1 MIGIFLFAW
10 VVFPALMIVLS
21 AGAGLVVRSVAGP
34 TAVPSLLVM
43 PVGFALLVVVCGL
56 LCVVA
61 SLAPLAGPACVVV
74 ALVGLVLGRGP
85 LRRVI
90 ARRARGT
97 DLWAV
102 GAAVGAWAIVAAP
115 IVLSGKP
122 GFTGYAHIVDI
133 SYEFDLSA
141 HFASSGRSF
150 PSVASS
156 AYQGDLIK
164 YVATGYPAGT
174 QSTLGALSNLTP
186 VDLSWLY
193 QPFLAFL
200 TAMSALSLYA
210 LLGRLV
216 APRPLRALGA
226 FIAAQPN
233 ILMGYTYAGG
243 IKELGTSCFL
253 LLLAALLAQVLPR
266 ARPGRAMLAVPV
278 ALSATFACLL
288 LTTVP
293 WIGVL
298 SAGVLL
304 TVLVFQRERVRALL
318 AGAQIAVV
326 AFVLSVPLIGPSAKL
341 LPLATG
347 PGLLELGNL
356 SMPIPEITAAGVW
369 ISGDYRYPQDAH
381 QLPSEVLAVLVLIL
395 AVCGL
400 IYAFRRRA
408 WSVAWLGIA
417 GLVAVVYVASRYG
430 PWIQFKSDC
439 VTSPIALLMAF
450 AGVGALMKVSRRV
463 LVGVVPALVIAAGV
477 LAGNA
482 LLYHDTTLA
491 PYARLHDLEYI
502 GNRFAGQGPTL
513 TPDFEEYAEYYLRN
527 DDQDSMVNGPRLEL
541 RPGVNRETEPGGT
554 WSYDLDEFPLKFV
567 ESFRTIVMR
576 RNPLQS
582 RPPSNYR
589 LVYSSY
595 YYEVWQR
602 VQPAK
607 SVVTL
612 EPLLQSTG
620 DGKAAADK
628 VDAHN
633 ASVCTTLA
641 AAARKAGPGSQIA
654 YMPAPSGYVQ
664 LDDSNLTLS
673 GGFARSGGV
682 IEATGSGRAV
692 REQPIPVAG
701 RYDFFIEGSFGR
713 PVDVSIDGHQV
724 ASVAYQVSYPA
735 EWIEITSRWLSAGV
749 HRFEITRGGI
759 SLHAGNGDGVDPLN
773 RTIGPLV
780 LMPARSSVPALRYTT
795 VAALPSLCSAP
806 LPPRWIEV
814 TRPR

>member
-1 MIGIFLFAW
+1 MIGIFLLAW

-21 AGAGLVVRSVAGP
+21 AGAGLVVRSAAGP
-34 TAVPSLLVM
+34 IAVPSLLVM

-56 LCVVA
+56 LCDVA

-150 PSVASS
+150 PSIASS

-266 ARPGRAMLAVPV
+266 ARPGRVLLAVPV
-278 ALSATFACLL
+278 ALSATFSCLL

-326 AFVLSVPLIGPSAKL
+326 TFVLSLPLIGPSAKL

-356 SMPIPEITAAGVW
+356 SMPVPEITAAGVW

-381 QLPSEVLAVLVLIL
+381 QLPSEVLAVFVLIL

-400 IYAFRRRA
+400 VYAFRRRA

-417 GLVAVVYVASRYG
+417 GLVAVIYVASRYG

-450 AGVGALMKVSRRV
+450 AGVGALMRISRRV

-554 WSYDLDEFPLKFV
+554 WSYDLDEYPLKFV

-589 LVYSSY
+589 LVYSSD

-607 SVVTL
+607 GVVTL
-612 EPLLQSTG
+612 EPLLPSTG
-620 DGKAAADK
+620 DGKAAAEK

-654 YMPAPSGYVQ
+654 YMPAPSGYIQ

-713 PVDVSIDGHQV
+713 PVDVSIDGRQV

-735 EWIEITSRWLSAGV
+735 EWIQIASRRLSAGV
-749 HRFEITRGGI
+749 HRFEITRGGV

-780 LMPARSSVPALRYTT
+780 LVPARSSVPALRYTT

-814 TRPR
+814 RRPL

>member
-1 MIGIFLFAW
+1 MIGVFLLAW
-10 VVFPALMIVLS
+10 VVFPALMLVLS
-21 AGAGLVVRSVAGP
+21 TGAGLVVRSAAGP
-34 TAVPSLLVM
+34 TAVPALLVV

-56 LCVVA
+56 LCDSA

-74 ALVGLVLGRGP
+74 AVVGLVLGRRP
-85 LRRVI
+85 LRRLI
-90 ARRARGT
+90 ARRARGA

-115 IVLSGKP
+115 VVLSGKP

-141 HFASSGRSF
+141 HFASSGRGI

-156 AYQGDLIK
+156 AYQADLIK
-164 YVATGYPAGT
+164 YLGSGYPAGT

-200 TAMSALSLYA
+200 AAMSALSLYA

-233 ILMGYTYAGG
+233 ILIAYTYAGG

-304 TVLVFQRERVRALL
+304 TVLVFQRERVQAVL

-326 AFVLSVPLIGPSAKL
+326 AFVLSLPLIGAAAKL

-356 SMPIPEITAAGVW
+356 STPVPEITAAGVW

-381 QLPSEVLAVLVLIL
+381 HLPSDILAVVVLVL

-400 IYAFRRRA
+400 VYALRRRA
-408 WSVAWLGIA
+408 WSVAWLGVA
-417 GLVAVVYVASRYG
+417 GLVAVLYVAHRYG

-450 AGVGALMKVSRRV
+450 AGVGALMRVSRRV
-463 LVGVVPALVIAAGV
+463 VVGAVPALVIAAGV

-482 LLYHDTTLA
+482 LLYHDTSLA

-502 GNRFAGQGPTL
+502 GSRFAGQGPTL
-513 TPDFEEYAEYYLRN
+513 TPDFEEYAEYYLRD

-541 RPGVNRETEPGGT
+541 RPGVDRETEPGGT
-554 WSYDLDEFPLKFV
+554 WSYDLDEYPLKFV

-576 RNPLQS
+576 RDPLAS

-589 LVYSSY
+589 LVYISS

-602 VQPAK
+602 EQPAQT
-607 SVVTL
+607 VVAL
-612 EPLLQSTG
+612 EPLRENSG
-620 DGKAAADK
+620 EGKAAAEK
-628 VDAHN
+628 VDADN
-633 ASVCTTLA
+633 TAVCANLKAAVRKVGA
-641 AAARKAGPGSQIA
+641 AAQIA
-654 YMPAPSGYVQ
+654 YMPSPSGYVQ

-682 IEATGSGRAV
+682 IEATGAGRAM
-692 REQPIPVAG
+692 REQPIPAAG

-713 PVDVSIDGHQV
+713 PVDVSVDGRQV
-724 ASVAYQVSYPA
+724 ASVAYQASYPA
-735 EWIEITSRWLSAGV
+735 EWIEIASRRLSAGV

-773 RTIGPLV
+773 RTIGPLL
-780 LMPARSSVPALRYTT
+780 LMPARSVVPALRYTG
-795 VAALPSLCSAP
+795 VRALPSLCRAS

-814 TRPR
+814 TRPL

>member
-1 MIGIFLFAW
+1 MIGIYLFAW

-21 AGAGLVVRSVAGP
+21 AGAGMVVRSAAGP
-34 TAVPSLLVM
+34 TAVPPLLVL

-61 SLAPLAGPACVVV
+61 STAPLAGPACVVV

-90 ARRARGT
+90 TRRARGA

-156 AYQGDLIK
+156 AYQQDLIK

-193 QPFLAFL
+193 QSFLAFL

-304 TVLVFQRERVRALL
+304 TVLVFQRERIQALL

-326 AFVLSVPLIGPSAKL
+326 AFVLSVPLIAPSVTL

-356 SMPIPEITAAGVW
+356 SMPVPEITAAGVW

-400 IYAFRRRA
+400 VYAFRRRA
-408 WSVAWLGIA
+408 WSLAWLGIA
-417 GLVAVVYVASRYG
+417 GLVAVIYVASRYG

-450 AGVGALMKVSRRV
+450 AGVGALIKVSGRV

-491 PYARLHDLEYI
+491 PYARLHELEYI

-541 RPGVNRETEPGGT
+541 RPGVNREAEPGGT

-589 LVYSSY
+589 LVYSSD

-602 VQPAK
+602 VQPAN
-607 SVVTL
+607 SVITL

-620 DGKAAADK
+620 DGKAAAAK

-654 YMPAPSGYVQ
+654 YMPAPSGYIQ
-664 LDDSNLTLS
+664 LDDSNMTLS

-682 IEATGSGRAV
+682 IEATGAGRAV

-713 PVDVSIDGHQV
+713 PVDVSIDGRRV

-735 EWIEITSRWLSAGV
+735 EWIQIASRWLSTGV

-780 LMPARSSVPALRYTT
+780 LMPARSSVPALRYASAST
-795 VAALPSLCSAP
+795 LRSLCRAP

-814 TRPR
+814 VRPS